1 MKKELM
7 NKISLDAHLDCF
19 GNFNIKNPICK
30 TFCALSL
37 RCAIDRDKNI
47 KIDLLEDLISSS
59 GIFSKIH

>member
-7 NKISLDAHLDCF
+7 NKISLDEHLDCF
-19 GNFNIKNPICK
+19 GNFNIENPICK

-37 RCAIDRDKNI
+37 RCVIDRDKTI
-47 KIDLLEDLISSS
+47 KMDLLEDLISSS